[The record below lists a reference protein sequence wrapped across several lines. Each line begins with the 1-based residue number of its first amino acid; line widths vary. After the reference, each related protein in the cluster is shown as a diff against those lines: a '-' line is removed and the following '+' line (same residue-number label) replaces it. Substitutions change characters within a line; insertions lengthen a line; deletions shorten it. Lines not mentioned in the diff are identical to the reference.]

1 MNRRHCLVGMDQIDH
16 QKRQRDVQEAFLEK
30 NLTQA
35 VTQEAPNIS
44 DVRKTVS
51 QLKQIAS
58 DQCCG
63 DIPLQ
68 LCGCQTLWTSDELSS
83 SFAIQLN
90 SK

>member
-1 MNRRHCLVGMDQIDH
+1 MDQIDH

-51 QLKQIAS
+51 QLK
-58 DQCCG
+58 
-63 DIPLQ
+63 
-68 LCGCQTLWTSDELSS
+68 
-83 SFAIQLN
+83 
-90 SK
+90 